1 MRKIVGMTAAV
12 LLALVATAAQE
23 TKPATD
29 TTEKT
34 LLANERALQEAVVKA
49 DRASFLALV
58 LADSGVWATKHGF
71 TPLKLLAD
79 GLDTFQVTKWE
90 IVNPHVTRLDENSAV
105 VLYALVSS
113 GTFHG
118 QPLSPTM
125 LASTVWTRRDGKWR
139 AAHHQQTDLVQ

>member
-1 MRKIVGMTAAV
+1 MRKIVGIAAAV
-12 LLALVATAAQE
+12 LLTLVVTAAQE
-23 TKPATD
+23 TKPAND

-71 TPLKLLAD
+71 IPLKLLAD
-79 GLDTFQVTKWE
+79 GLGTFQVTKWE

-105 VLYALVSS
+105 VLYAWVSS
-113 GTFHG
+113 GTLHG

-139 AAHHQQTDLVQ
+139 AVHHQQTDLVQ

>member
-1 MRKIVGMTAAV
+1 MRKIVGMVAAV
-12 LLALVATAAQE
+12 LLALVVTAAQD
-23 TKPATD
+23 TKPAND
-29 TTEKT
+29 ATEKT
-34 LLANERALQEAVVKA
+34 LIANERALQEAVVKA

-79 GLDTFQVTKWE
+79 GLDGFHVTKWD

-105 VLYALVSS
+105 VLYAWVGS

-118 QPLSPTM
+118 QPLGPTM

-139 AAHHQQTDLVQ
+139 AVHHQQTDLVQ